1 MNRVIGIAYTTET
14 IEMNRSEG
22 MKDSYDCVVIGGG
35 PAGASAAT
43 IVAEGG
49 HSTLLIEREA
59 MPRFHVGESLM
70 PETFWALERLGVNDR
85 IRHQGWQV
93 KKSVQ
98 FVTHRGT
105 ESDPFFFQA
114 A

>member
-1 MNRVIGIAYTTET
+1 
-14 IEMNRSEG
+14 
-22 MKDSYDCVVIGGG
+22 MKESYDCVVIGGG

-43 IVAEGG
+43 VVAEAG
-49 HSTLLIEREA
+49 HSTLLVERES

-70 PETFWALERLGVNDR
+70 PETFWALERLGVNER

-105 ESDPFFFQA
+105 ESDPFFFRQHDDRDCC
-114 A
+114 